1 MASEAGILRVI
12 EILRDAGCRAPEGWA
27 GRKPSEIARS
37 WSLLLT
43 DMDDEELG
51 AAAVAWAR
59 GTSKEHQFWPMPGQL
74 VELARPQGDAKA
86 AVEALASADF
96 ALVRQMYSL
105 AGSKSVE
112 RVSRDADRNARV
124 MAALETVGGWTAWR
138 RAASAEDDG
147 FTLNALQ
154 RAWTN
159 AYRAQVPQG
168 HARALLEATTADD
181 RAIRAAVEDWRE
193 RNTRASAALTDSRR
207 NQKLLEARDRMAN
220 DPEARQAAEAD
231 LRALVRRP

>member
-37 WSLLLT
+37 WATLLP
-43 DMDDEELG
+43 DIDDEELG

-96 ALVRQMYSL
+96 AALVAAYHRAGGAHMAEGPKRL
-105 AGSKSVE
+105 ALDPD
-112 RVSRDADRNARV
+112 RDGRLR
-124 MAALETVGGWTAWR
+124 AALAAVGDWAAVR
-138 RAASAEDDG
+138 RAMVAEDDG
-147 FTLNALQ
+147 FALSALQ
-154 RAWTN
+154 RSWAN
-159 AYRAQVPQG
+159 VYRAQVPQ
-168 HARALLEATTADD
+168 ARARLLLEAAGRDD
-181 RAIRAAVEDWRE
+181 LAVRARLSGRQMIA
-193 RNTRASAALTDSRR
+193 TSAIPPSRM
-207 NQKLLEARDRMAN
+207 LEARDRIAN

-231 LRALVRRP
+231 LRALVRRS

>member
-1 MASEAGILRVI
+1 MASERGIKQAISILRA
-12 EILRDAGCRAPEGWA
+12 AGCRTPDGWA
-27 GRKPSEIARS
+27 TMDPADVVRS
-37 WSLLLT
+37 WTLLLN
-43 DMDDEELG
+43 DISDEELG

-96 ALVRQMYSL
+96 AAMVAAYHRAGGAHMAEGPKRL
-105 AGSKSVE
+105 ALDPDRDE
-112 RVSRDADRNARV
+112 RLR
-124 MAALETVGGWTAWR
+124 AALAAVGDWAAVR
-138 RAASAEDDG
+138 RAMVAEDDG
-147 FTLNALQ
+147 FALSALL

-159 AYRAQVPQG
+159 AYRAQVPQAR
-168 HARALLEATTADD
+168 ARALLEAAGRDD
-181 RAIRAAVEDWRE
+181 LAIKARLSGRQLIA
-193 RNTRASAALTDSRR
+193 TSAIPPSR
-207 NQKLLEARDRMAN
+207 LLEARDRIAN